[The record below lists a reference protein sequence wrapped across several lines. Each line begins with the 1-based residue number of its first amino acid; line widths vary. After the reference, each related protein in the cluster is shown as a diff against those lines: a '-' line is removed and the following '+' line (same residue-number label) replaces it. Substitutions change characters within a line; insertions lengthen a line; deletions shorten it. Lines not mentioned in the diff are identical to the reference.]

1 MCINSDCRFYQRIV
15 MVFIIFYSI
24 SLNAP
29 FIQGI
34 LAFLVC
40 IIILIM
46 DSMCVHCARSLFLLQ
61 LQAHTL
67 VAAFPPAFLDFCL
80 APGSSRTKTGICS
93 SSPRFARSCWY

>member
-1 MCINSDCRFYQRIV
+1 MVRDDVSAPPWSSARLRNASSRSMCCINSDCRFYQRIV

-46 DSMCVHCARSLFLLQ
+46 DSMCVHCARSLFGKR
-61 LQAHTL
+61 TL
-67 VAAFPPAFLDFCL
+67 WKGGRVVK
-80 APGSSRTKTGICS
+80 GSRL
-93 SSPRFARSCWY
+93 